1 MVGFD
6 RRNFISGGA
15 ALVMASGLQARSVQ
29 LAKRHPLTQKF
40 AGTARIALAG
50 KAAPGMTIALAE
62 RGAIIYSAAAGSANL
77 ETNTPVSLD
86 SVFRIGSLSKQ
97 FTAAA
102 ALKLAEQ
109 GRLDLDAPIERT
121 LPAFR
126 NKPIFSLREAMHHSA
141 GLHSDEEGDGLQTNG
156 QPITQIRLA
165 NAIASQTKLLDF
177 QPGTA
182 WLYSNAN
189 YIVLGAAIEVATQQ
203 PFDAAMRELLFRPLG
218 LSATSVDRDEQ
229 IVPHR
234 VSGYSALDGGPVQWA
249 NAIFPD
255 IFQAGG
261 AGAMR
266 STAGDLIRWHQAVL
280 GSKYFAATTR
290 EAILAPGRLRDGR
303 LVGDNRFSSEDA
315 RYGDVQYAGGLLV
328 PPPGKPRTITH
339 NGFIGGFSALLE
351 THLGSGRTLV
361 VLLNA
366 DPGPNLPFRDLRR
379 TAFD

>member
-6 RRNFISGGA
+6 RRDFIAGSG
-15 ALVMASGLQARSVQ
+15 ALLMASGLQARPVQ

-40 AGTARIALAG
+40 AGIARIALAG
-50 KAAPGMTIALAE
+50 KAAPGITIALAE
-62 RGAIIYSAAAGSANL
+62 RGTIIYSAAAGSANL
-77 ETNTPVSLD
+77 ETNAPVSVD

-109 GRLDLDAPIERT
+109 GRLDLDAPVERI

-126 NKPIFSLREAMHHSA
+126 DKPMFSLREAMHHSA
-141 GLHSDEEGDGLQTNG
+141 GLHSDEEGNGLPTNG
-156 QPITQIRLA
+156 PPITQLRLA
-165 NAIASQTKLLDF
+165 DAIASQIKLLDF
-177 QPGTA
+177 DPGTA

-189 YIVLGAAIEVATQQ
+189 YIVLGAAIEVATRQ
-203 PFDAAMRELLFRPLG
+203 PFDAAMRDLLFRPLG
-218 LSATSVDRDEQ
+218 LSATAVDRDEQ
-229 IVPHR
+229 IVPRR
-234 VSGYSALDGGPVQWA
+234 VSGYSALDGEPPHWA

-261 AGAMR
+261 AGAIR
-266 STAGDLIRWHQAVL
+266 STAGDLVRWHQAVL
-280 GSKYFAATTR
+280 GSEYFAATTR

-303 LVGDNRFSSEDA
+303 LVGDNRFSPEDA
-315 RYGDVQYAGGLLV
+315 HYGDVQYAGGLLV
-328 PPPGKPRTITH
+328 PPPGKPRTIMH
-339 NGFIGGFSALLE
+339 YGFIGGFSALLE
-351 THLGSGRTLV
+351 THLDSDRTLV

-379 TAFD
+379 AAFD